1 MQILDWYKK
10 NKPGK
15 DYVGDEDP
23 GVQSVKKIFNY
34 YKQYSY
40 KTIVMGA
47 SFRNVCTCGSPLS
60 PLLLTCLIADQR
72 DQGSCWC

>member
-1 MQILDWYKK
+1 MPSTRTREIKPRAQILDWYKK

-23 GVQSVKKIFNY
+23 GVQSVKRIFNY
-34 YKQYSY
+34 YKQHQY

-47 SFRNVCTCGSPLS
+47 SFRNVS
-60 PLLLTCLIADQR
+60 
-72 DQGSCWC
+72 

>member
-34 YKQYSY
+34 YKQYQY

-47 SFRNVCTCGSPLS
+47 SFRDVRTLV
-60 PLLLTCLIADQR
+60 D
-72 DQGSCWC
+72 